1 MVPPSGL
8 QLAACLVNVSCGR
21 RPAAVARLAAA
32 PLRAAAGSPL
42 WDAAAARRLT
52 ERGGLRAPVTVLSVF
67 PDTDYDR
74 TVYTVA
80 GPLATLG
87 AGVLSLCRE
96 ACELVDLRHHAG
108 NHPCLGAV
116 DLVPFH
122 PLSEDVT
129 LEDCARL
136 ARAVGDQLTALVPG
150 TSCFWFGEADPL
162 RRSLPLRRRQV
173 GWFQRRP
180 VAAEIDR
187 GTPDPRLGV
196 TGIGAIPYMTNYNV
210 TLDTAD
216 LAVGREVAAEL
227 RATAPGGM
235 PGVQAMAF
243 VHGGRVEVA
252 CNLDTLPS
260 GAPEPTAVEA
270 RVRQL
275 AAARGAQLTPDSR
288 VVGFTRAGAA
298 RAAWEALS
306 SGDGEAWR
314 LRRGAHM

>member
-8 QLAACLVNVSCGR
+8 PLAACLVNVSSGR
-21 RPAAVARLAAA
+21 RPGAVARLAAA

-42 WDAAAARRLT
+42 WEGAAARRLT
-52 ERGGLRAPVTVLSVF
+52 ERAGLRAPVTVLSVF
-67 PDTDYDR
+67 SDTDYDR

-108 NHPCLGAV
+108 NHPCLGVV

-180 VAAEIDR
+180 VTEEIDR

-210 TLDTAD
+210 TLDTDD
-216 LAVGREVAAEL
+216 LSVGREVAAEL
-227 RATAPGGM
+227 RATAPRGM

-243 VHGGRVEVA
+243 AHQGRVEVA

-260 GAPEPTAVEA
+260 GGPEPTAVEA

-275 AAARGAQLTPDSR
+275 TAARGAQLTPDSR

-314 LRRGAHM
+314 GRGGAHM